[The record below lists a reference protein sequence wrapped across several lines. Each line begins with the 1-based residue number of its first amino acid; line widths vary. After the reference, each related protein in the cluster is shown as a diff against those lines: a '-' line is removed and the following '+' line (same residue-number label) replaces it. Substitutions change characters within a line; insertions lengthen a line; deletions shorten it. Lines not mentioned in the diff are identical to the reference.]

1 MKVFK
6 FGGAS
11 VKDSKGVKN
20 VALIL
25 QSYARQEVIIVISA
39 MGKTTNALERVL
51 NDLHAGRDHQ
61 PALLVVEEY
70 HAAIMQDLF
79 PQNHAVWK
87 HINNLWSVAD
97 DQLQKN
103 QGADQLYDQVVSLGE
118 IASTLIV
125 YHYL

>member
-25 QSYARQEVIIVISA
+25 QSYTRQEVIIVISA

-51 NDLHAGRDHQ
+51 NDLQAGRDHQ
-61 PALLVVEEY
+61 PALQVVKEY
-70 HAAIMQDLF
+70 HAAIMQELF
-79 PQNHAVWK
+79 PQDHAVWK
-87 HINNLWSVAD
+87 QINNLWSEAED
-97 DQLQKN
+97 KLRKNGGTDQLRSKS
-103 QGADQLYDQVVSLGE
+103 VV
-118 IASTLIV
+118 
-125 YHYL
+125 